1 MFPAKARGQDLI
13 NIAGTCSTRY
23 NASVEVYITRHA
35 RNRMRR
41 YKVDE
46 ESVRAAVAGPEL
58 LTPGTFES
66 EHAWRRVDEN
76 RWLRVTF
83 KNEGTRCVVI
93 TVTPKRKLPGGRHED

>member
-1 MFPAKARGQDLI
+1 MNVVRIG
-13 NIAGTCSTRY
+13 STQY
-23 NASVEVYITRHA
+23 NAGVEVYITRHA

-41 YKVDE
+41 YHVAE
-46 ESVRAAVAGPEL
+46 ESVRAAVADPEL

-66 EHAWRRVDEN
+66 EHAWRRVGED